1 MSETCRKTVGGP
13 WHFKDCG
20 RPAKGR
26 GDVIGGKDVPLCG
39 VHLAA
44 IRKRAAN
51 DDARTAKNK
60 EREAADKR
68 AAALS
73 AARDELV
80 RAAVALN
87 AAHSDIAL
95 AAPVD
100 PTSAVVSRRLAWSD
114 FRAAVAAYEKLAGG
128 A

>member
-1 MSETCRKTVGGP
+1 MSEVRCEHCGDSFLCRKHATE
-13 WHFKDCG
+13 
-20 RPAKGR
+20 AKALETRYYCDELPPG
-26 GDVIGGKDVPLCG
+26 L
-39 VHLAA
+39 HQ
-44 IRKRAAN
+44 
-51 DDARTAKNK
+51 
-60 EREAADKR
+60 EAAKHR
-68 AAALS
+68 ALS
-73 AARDELV
+73 DARDELV

-95 AAPVD
+95 VAPVD

>member
-1 MSETCRKTVGGP
+1 MQDCTLN
-13 WHFKDCG
+13 FCG
-20 RPAKGR
+20 RQRLFSSRKGHCSFHDSSR
-26 GDVIGGKDVPLCG
+26 L
-39 VHLAA
+39 
-44 IRKRAAN
+44 RMEKREQ
-51 DDARTAKNK
+51 DKRTAK
-60 EREAADKR
+60 RR
-68 AAALS
+68 ALS